1 MALCFCRL
9 AEVLMHSGKGDMAK
23 KLMKRVIEI
32 RIKNVTH
39 FFVWCLRNRSLLFY
53 LFLTDYG
60 QVGRHHADTV
70 TAMMNMGNL
79 LRKLGHNDE
88 ALATFTDVLKL
99 REVRDGKDSLQAS
112 KVSLS
117 SRPRIRVSGGI
128 DVFVYC

>member
-1 MALCFCRL
+1 M
-9 AEVLMHSGKGDMAK
+9 
-23 KLMKRVIEI
+23 
-32 RIKNVTH
+32 
-39 FFVWCLRNRSLLFY
+39 FY